1 MITKN
6 CTIQNKLGLHIRA
19 ASKLVDTASRF
30 TSNITLMHTEDCERF
45 ADAKSIMSLMLLSAT
60 KGTRLMLKADG
71 NDADMAINSVH
82 ALISDRFGEA
92 E

>member
-1 MITKN
+1 MITKS
-6 CTIQNKLGLHIRA
+6 CTIENKLGLHIRA

-30 TSNITLMHTEDCERF
+30 TSSITLMHTQDADRF

-60 KGTRLMLKADG
+60 QGTELMLKADG
-71 NDADMAINSVH
+71 NDANVAINSVH
-82 ALISDRFGEA
+82 TLIRDRFGET